1 MQRYVDKLTNL
12 QCLKLRQGET
22 LEGQGDVLGAAPLAL
37 CYRRDQLKV
46 VIDHGDEILGDL
58 DVELYNVRSGRDC
71 VLEGS
76 YGVLPNVGTAVE
88 CGPKFSNLVC
98 LENGGC
104 IYYLTVSPS

>member
-58 DVELYNVRSGRDC
+58 DVELYNVRSGRDR

-88 CGPKFSNLVC
+88 CGPKFSHLVC
-98 LENGGC
+98 QGGNSQEKK
-104 IYYLTVSPS
+104 LS